1 MKETDAVALPA
12 VAETLVGAVGVPPP
26 RDACDPRIGIF
37 LFYPNLAQRDLATRQ
52 QSQA

>member
-26 RDACDPRIGIF
+26 RDDDVPSIGMC

-52 QSQA
+52 QLQA

>member
-12 VAETLVGAVGVPPP
+12 VADTDVGAVGVPPP
-26 RDACDPRIGIF
+26 RDALTPIIAMC
-37 LFYPNLAQRDLATRQ
+37 LFYPNLAQRDLVTTQ